1 MMKKLTSA
9 IILLNIV
16 LISCSEGLTK
26 HGELFSQFMITDE
39 GLFRGL
45 ELGSPVERVLQSE
58 KTAPLKKNEKLLVYS
73 GELGK
78 SGIYTIKY
86 GFEETLL
93 SEILVDAEFSDK
105 PEGIELLKGF
115 SSYFNE
121 RFGLSIKDGGYLVW
135 KGNTED
141 NQNSVIE
148 MNDESEFNDYG
159 QLILSFYI
167 QPTSE

>member
-1 MMKKLTSA
+1 MMKKLTLA
-9 IILLNIV
+9 IILINIV

-26 HGELFSQFMITDE
+26 HGELFSQFMITKE

-45 ELGSPVERVLQSE
+45 ELGVPADKVIELEKATPTER
-58 KTAPLKKNEKLLVYS
+58 TEKLIVYS
-73 GELGK
+73 GELGQ

-86 GFEETLL
+86 GFEENLL

-105 PEGIELLKGF
+105 VEGIELLKGF
-115 SSYFNE
+115 RSYFND
-121 RFGLSIKDGGYLVW
+121 RFGLYIKDGGYLVW
-135 KGNTED
+135 KGNSED
-141 NQNSVIE
+141 NLNTVIE